1 MMPVMKE
8 LKKRIRIPEA
18 GMAKQKTIN
27 KNSSPTVSP
36 SDEKKRFPFGIIA
49 IAYIAGLISGVLLTI
64 YKTGDTPAADPHPH
78 IAQQAPPDVSNRIAE
93 LELKTSQNSGNA
105 ADWIQLGNLY
115 FDADL
120 PEKSI
125 AAYNKALA
133 LNPNSADVWTD
144 QGVMY
149 RKTGQFD
156 KAIACFDKAVQ
167 IDPKHE
173 IARFNK
179 GIVLMHE
186 MNDLPGAMQAWEE
199 LLAVNP
205 LAMAPNGQSIDE
217 MIQRMKQR
225 SL

>member
-1 MMPVMKE
+1 
-8 LKKRIRIPEA
+8 
-18 GMAKQKTIN
+18 MAKQKTIN

-93 LELKTSQNSGNA
+93 LELKTSQNPGNA

-133 LNPNSADVWTD
+133 VNPNSADVWTD

-167 IDPKHE
+167 VDPKHE

-225 SL
+225 SP

>member
-1 MMPVMKE
+1 
-8 LKKRIRIPEA
+8 
-18 GMAKQKTIN
+18 MAKQKTN
-27 KNSSPTVSP
+27 DKHSSPTVSP
-36 SDEKKRFPFGIIA
+36 SLEKKRFPFGIVA
-49 IAYIAGLISGVLLTI
+49 IAYIAGLISGILLTI
-64 YKTGDTPAADPHPH
+64 YKTDDSPAVDTHPPM
-78 IAQQAPPDVSNRIAE
+78 AQKTSPDLSNRIAE
-93 LELKTSQNSGNA
+93 LELKTTQNPGDA
-105 ADWIQLGNLY
+105 ATWVQLGNIY
-115 FDADL
+115 FDADM

-125 AAYNKALA
+125 AAYSKALS

-149 RKTGQFD
+149 RKIGQYD

-167 IDPKHE
+167 VDPKHE

-186 MNDLPGAMQAWEE
+186 KNDLPGAMQAWEE

-217 MIQRMKQR
+217 MIKRMKQR
-225 SL
+225 Q